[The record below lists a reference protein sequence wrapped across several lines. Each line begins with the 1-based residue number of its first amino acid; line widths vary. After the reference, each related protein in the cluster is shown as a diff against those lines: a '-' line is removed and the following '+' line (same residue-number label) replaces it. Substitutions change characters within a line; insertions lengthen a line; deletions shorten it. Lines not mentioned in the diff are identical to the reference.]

1 MRKDKKSYT
10 KFADTSHYLFNM
22 TIKEYIEIVS
32 RRLQSGISREH
43 SYRGDLETLIRELVK
58 GIEIT
63 NEHAN
68 VTDCGNPVF
77 LSCSFWSIP

>member
-43 SYRGDLETLIRELVK
+43 SYRGDLEEYVRRNRQRAKYKPLIDHYNLY
-58 GIEIT
+58 
-63 NEHAN
+63 N
-68 VTDCGNPVF
+68 
-77 LSCSFWSIP
+77 